1 MKTALKTVALML
13 VAVLLPQSSSG
24 ETFVIEN
31 SHTSVIFGVSHFGYS
46 YTYGRF
52 NKVKGGFNLD
62 RENPAASQFQ
72 IMIDATSIDSNDPK
86 RDEHLKGPDFFNVK
100 QFPVITFQSTGVN
113 VETTE
118 KGEIYNIAGKLTMHG
133 VTKDVVLPVQK
144 LGEGKGPY
152 GKYRCGFLCQS
163 KLKRS
168 DYGMTNMVPN
178 IGDEIAVTVS
188 FEGVRQDRPEA
199 APPAAPQ

>member
-1 MKTALKTVALML
+1 MRTALGSCTLLSAILC
-13 VAVLLPQSSSG
+13 LPQVSVG
-24 ETFVIEN
+24 EMFVIDN

-62 RENPAASQFQ
+62 KGNPAASQFQ
-72 IMIDATSIDSNDPK
+72 IVIDATSIDSNDQK

-100 QFPVITFQSTGVN
+100 QFPVINFQSTGIN
-113 VETTE
+113 IESSE
-118 KGEIYNIAGKLTMHG
+118 KGQMYNIAGKLTMHG
-133 VTKDVVLPVQK
+133 VTRDVVLPVEK

-152 GKYRCGFLCQS
+152 GKYRSGFLCQT

-168 DYGMTNMVPN
+168 DFGMTNMVPS

-188 FEGVRQDRPEA
+188 FEGIRQEA
-199 APPAAPQ
+199 PAAAQSAIPQ